1 MYKIAIVEDEEAE
14 RKYLEN
20 CLKKYEEENDVKFE
34 MNFFS
39 DGIDF
44 IEQYKTGYDI
54 VFMDIELPKY
64 DGMSAAQKL
73 REVDGQVRL
82 VFVTK
87 SVKYAIKGYEVDAM
101 YYLVKPIKY
110 FPFSVKLDKIIRSL
124 QGQKLTITVKV
135 SGREGCGGI
144 MRLVIDDIYYVEVC
158 SNYLKYHTSS
168 GIYEERNTMKVVEER
183 LNPFGFCRCNN
194 YCLVNLKY
202 ISELNK
208 NSIVVNGVD
217 MEISRSR
224 KKGFLNAVTEHA
236 WRIG

>member
-1 MYKIAIVEDEEAE
+1 MIKIAVVEDEEAE
-14 RKYLEN
+14 RNYLEN
-20 CLKKYEEENDVKFE
+20 CLKKYEEEKGVKFD

-44 IEQYKTGYDI
+44 IEQYKTGFDI

-64 DGMSAAQKL
+64 DGMSTAQKL
-73 REVDGQVRL
+73 REIDGQVRL

-110 FPFSVKLDKIIRSL
+110 FPFTVKLDKIIRSL
-124 QGQKLTITVKV
+124 QLQKQTIAIKV
-135 SGREGCGGI
+135 SGRNNNTGI
-144 MRLVIDDIYYVEVC
+144 RRVAIDDIYYVEVC
-158 SNYLKYHTSS
+158 QNYLKYYTAT
-168 GIYEERNTMKVVEER
+168 GVYEERNTMKTVEER
-183 LNPFGFCRCNN
+183 LEPAGFCRCNN
-194 YCLVNLKY
+194 YCLLNLKY
-202 ISELNK
+202 ISALNK
-208 NSIVVNGVD
+208 NSVTVNGVE

-236 WRIG
+236 WRIS